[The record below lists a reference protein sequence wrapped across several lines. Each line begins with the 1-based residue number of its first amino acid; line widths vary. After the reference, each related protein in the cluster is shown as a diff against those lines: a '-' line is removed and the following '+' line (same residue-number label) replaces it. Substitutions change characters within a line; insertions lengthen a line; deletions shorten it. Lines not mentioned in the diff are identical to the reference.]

1 MIPTCL
7 DCDVLIGTGGIPR
20 SSRNP
25 QLCDMCVDLEEA
37 FVEPLKLARAPAD
50 VLDSR
55 HIVID
60 TPHGSRT
67 VALVVGGQWIGD
79 EETGRARPD
88 PARDTRA
95 MLFANVHKSAAK
107 LRRLRRRLKQ
117 LAVHAGMPVDIADD
131 PERALEHVSRVI
143 THLGTKV
150 IEQQKTILAAA
161 APRSVTP

>member
-1 MIPTCL
+1 MIPFCL
-7 DCDVLIGTGGIPR
+7 DCNERVGSDGLPR
-20 SSRNP
+20 SARNP
-25 QLCDMCVDLEEA
+25 QLCDMCADLEEA
-37 FVEPLKLARAPAD
+37 FVESLRLAPAPAD

-95 MLFANVHKSAAK
+95 MLFANVHKNAAK
-107 LRRLRRRLKQ
+107 LRRLRRGLKS
-117 LAVHAGMPVDIADD
+117 LALASNAHVNVADD
-131 PERALEHVSRVI
+131 PERALAYLAHMLEQ
-143 THLGTKV
+143 LGMKV
-150 IEQQKTILAAA
+150 IEQQKTILAASPA
-161 APRSVTP
+161 RSVTP